1 MNKRF
6 KILLL
11 TLFSLQAIVVCQRSM
26 VGFYLGPSIGYNAVF
41 NSPASYSGILDFN
54 FDSFKENGNF
64 FNAIRELNDGDM
76 SNNEFFNGS
85 EFGIYAN
92 LPIVNGF
99 SIQPE
104 IQYQV
109 LDFNHILIQQ
119 GTSIFNDLSS
129 SISGYLS
136 DGDSK
141 IAIYSWKVNYINFP
155 FILKIYPTNNL
166 NIQIGAKFGFLVKAE
181 ELSVRATFNSDNEY
195 TQYSNQGDRVVYE
208 FFESNSSTDN
218 HGFDKDEWP
227 FNFQVSLIGGIGYET
242 KSFYLSI
249 RYNLGLIDFFKE
261 LKDRDGD
268 FFDNYNTEF
277 DSSIYSDFE
286 INDPIINNNFQINS
300 ISFLIGFHLSS

>member
-1 MNKRF
+1 MPTRIK
-6 KILLL
+6 LLL
-11 TLFSLQAIVVCQRSM
+11 VVICVIQSLVISQRSM
-26 VGFYLGPSIGYNAVF
+26 VGFYLGPSIGYNVVF
-41 NSPASYSGILDFN
+41 DSPVSYSGILDIN
-54 FDSFKENGNF
+54 FDNFKENGNL

-85 EFGIYAN
+85 EFGIRVN

-104 IQYQV
+104 IQYQ
-109 LDFNHILIQQ
+109 LLEFNHILIQQ
-119 GTSIFNDLSS
+119 GESVFNDLNS
-129 SISGYLS
+129 SISGYVI

-141 IAIYSWKVNYINFP
+141 IAIYSWKVNYIHFP
-155 FILKIYPTNNL
+155 FVLKFYPTNNF
-166 NIQIGAKFGFLVKAE
+166 NIQFGVKFGFLIKAE
-181 ELSVRATFNSDNEY
+181 ELSVIATFDSENQF
-195 TQYSNQGDRVVYE
+195 TQYSTYGDRVVYE
-208 FFESNSSTDN
+208 FFESNSTTDN

-227 FNFQVSLIGGIGYET
+227 FNFQGSLIGGIGYET
-242 KSFYLSI
+242 KSFYVSM

-277 DSSIYSDFE
+277 ESSIYSDFE
-286 INDPIINNNFQINS
+286 INDPIINNNFKINS